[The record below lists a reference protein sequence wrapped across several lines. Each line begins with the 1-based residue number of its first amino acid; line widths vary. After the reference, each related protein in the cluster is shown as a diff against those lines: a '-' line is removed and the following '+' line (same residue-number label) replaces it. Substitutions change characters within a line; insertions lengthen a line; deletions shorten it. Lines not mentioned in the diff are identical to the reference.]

1 MVGVTSLVEMDSV
14 NLNTFEVWA
23 LKRSLKLNT
32 RWTDIFSIRV
42 MRQKQISGPNISHS
56 HSGRYLEHFH
66 RTRSFVAA

>member
-32 RWTDIFSIRV
+32 RWTDIISIRV
-42 MRQKQISGPNISHS
+42 MRQKTNLQPKYIS
-56 HSGRYLEHFH
+56 LTF
-66 RTRSFVAA
+66 RTLS

>member
-32 RWTDIFSIRV
+32 RWTDIISIRV
-42 MRQKQISGPNISHS
+42 
-56 HSGRYLEHFH
+56 
-66 RTRSFVAA
+66 